1 MIQLKRETTNKLFL
15 TLNESMSDTN
25 NNLILRLTSN
35 SDFSNIDISLDND
48 LSNNP
53 TRYNEFDLIEGT
65 GATET
70 TLVDSTYDY
79 RVYEATGA
87 TIDASS
93 VVIESGLVMVDFAK
107 NDSDVV
113 SYQNNTNNVITFK

>member
-87 TIDASS
+87 TIDTSS
-93 VVIESGLVMVDFAK
+93 VVIESGLVMVDFAE

-113 SYQNNTNNVITFK
+113 TYQNNTNNVITFK